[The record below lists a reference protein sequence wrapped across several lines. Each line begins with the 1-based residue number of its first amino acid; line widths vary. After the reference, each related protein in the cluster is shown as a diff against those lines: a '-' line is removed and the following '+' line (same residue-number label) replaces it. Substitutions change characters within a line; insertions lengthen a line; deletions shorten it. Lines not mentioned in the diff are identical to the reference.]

1 MPTTL
6 RNTDILFNDGST
18 QSTAGQPTSTAL
30 VLSATAS
37 ASAGAVGTYG
47 WTEITT
53 TPGTTYPASSL
64 GISAGTWRSMTF
76 RSGTIFSGY
85 SGITTTGSLMLRI
98 S

>member
-37 ASAGAVGTYG
+37 ASAASMARV
-47 WTEITT
+47 TELALSGRLRVSTHSPVSRDTSIMCIA
-53 TPGTTYPASSL
+53 PLLCAPLHRGRMCKGYEL
-64 GISAGTWRSMTF
+64 SMKKA
-76 RSGTIFSGY
+76 
-85 SGITTTGSLMLRI
+85 
-98 S
+98 